1 MTHHIPSQHA
11 PEPYHSRTAS
21 WQPQGKSRKRR
32 VRRWILAAACLLIL
46 WLAGVIVYQT
56 HKPLPPGISYESP
69 LYHVDQVRFY
79 RDLTY
84 PDNQGQV
91 IHEPQITNRI
101 MQIVDESREF
111 LVIDLFLFNDYK
123 HKGQKFPTVSKDLA
137 DKLIAHKKQ
146 YPQMQI
152 VFITDQINTNYG
164 SAPNPLLEAM
174 KAAGIQVVVTD
185 VDPLRDSNPIYSAVW
200 RTFIQWFG
208 QSGKGWIPNLMAN
221 EGPKVTARSYLKMLN
236 VKANH
241 RKVVVSEKTAL
252 VSSGNVHDASAYHSN
267 IAFEVQGPIIG
278 DILKGEQAAARL
290 SGDYRLPVYTPASED
305 VKKSSEGKIAVRY
318 LTEGKIDKYTLLE
331 INRAPQG
338 STLWMGMFY
347 LADEKVMSALL
358 DAADRGVNIRLL
370 LDPNQNAF
378 GQDKIGIP
386 NRPVA
391 KELTKRSDGR
401 IAIRW
406 YNTTEEQYHTKL
418 MYISNP
424 SGSSVIMGGSTNL
437 TPRNLDNYN
446 LENDLWISVPRGDA
460 LDRQMAGYFNR
471 LWNNRDGHYSLDLS
485 AYQEK
490 STWFKDFL
498 FRVQKLLGFTTF

>member
-1 MTHHIPSQHA
+1 
-11 PEPYHSRTAS
+11 
-21 WQPQGKSRKRR
+21 
-32 VRRWILAAACLLIL
+32 
-46 WLAGVIVYQT
+46 
-56 HKPLPPGISYESP
+56 
-69 LYHVDQVRFY
+69 
-79 RDLTY
+79 
-84 PDNQGQV
+84 
-91 IHEPQITNRI
+91 
-101 MQIVDESREF
+101 
-111 LVIDLFLFNDYK
+111 
-123 HKGQKFPTVSKDLA
+123 
-137 DKLIAHKKQ
+137 
-146 YPQMQI
+146 
-152 VFITDQINTNYG
+152 
-164 SAPNPLLEAM
+164 
-174 KAAGIQVVVTD
+174 
-185 VDPLRDSNPIYSAVW
+185 
-200 RTFIQWFG
+200 
-208 QSGKGWIPNLMAN
+208 
-221 EGPKVTARSYLKMLN
+221 
-236 VKANH
+236 
-241 RKVVVSEKTAL
+241 
-252 VSSGNVHDASAYHSN
+252 
-267 IAFEVQGPIIG
+267 
-278 DILKGEQAAARL
+278 
-290 SGDYRLPVYTPASED
+290 
-305 VKKSSEGKIAVRY
+305 
-318 LTEGKIDKYTLLE
+318 
-331 INRAPQG
+331 
-338 STLWMGMFY
+338 MGMFY

-460 LDRQMAGYFNR
+460 LDRQMAGYFDR